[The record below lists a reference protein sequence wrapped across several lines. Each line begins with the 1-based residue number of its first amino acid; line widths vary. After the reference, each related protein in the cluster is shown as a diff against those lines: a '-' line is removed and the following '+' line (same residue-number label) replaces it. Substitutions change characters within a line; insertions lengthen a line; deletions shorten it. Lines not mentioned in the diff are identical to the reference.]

1 MASIVSDDSVSQEQA
16 ETHVR
21 LVDCHLAVPKC
32 MKPLAKLKTSLR
44 QLFFTAEF
52 RLGGTYRLGTL
63 NRLGPDVTPMNLEET
78 WTEAKKYIK
87 VHGDDRDLFRT
98 PGYTTVDLHL
108 TLSVE
113 SNQELSDSD
122 INVINNEL
130 MTKGIYDVQL
140 WPSSM
145 IEVEGELHE

>member
-1 MASIVSDDSVSQEQA
+1 
-16 ETHVR
+16 
-21 LVDCHLAVPKC
+21 
-32 MKPLAKLKTSLR
+32 
-44 QLFFTAEF
+44 
-52 RLGGTYRLGTL
+52 
-63 NRLGPDVTPMNLEET
+63 MNLEET